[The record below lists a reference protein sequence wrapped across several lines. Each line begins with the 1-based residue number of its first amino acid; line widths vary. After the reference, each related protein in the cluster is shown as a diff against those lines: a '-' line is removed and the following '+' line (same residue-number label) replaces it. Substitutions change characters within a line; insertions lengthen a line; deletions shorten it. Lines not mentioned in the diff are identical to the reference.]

1 MPVRIYEIAKK
12 LNLESKFVLN
22 KAKDLGIAAAK
33 VPSSTLDKITAEF
46 LEEQLAPLAKPLEP
60 SKPVEFTPVTIIHAP
75 VAPAPEVP
83 AAAPEPEPIPEP
95 MVAPVVAR
103 MHEPVAEKPA
113 ESLEAGKVDLKAETP
128 PAPAAPALTHAPEI
142 VESTVVASPS
152 ESSPAPETPPP
163 SVVPPV
169 VTETR
174 TIPVAEVHP
183 EPSKPSAP
191 TAAKLSAHVAAAHV
205 AGQTPPPESSA
216 SAPAPVSDL
225 NAGSAPAAPAAPGA
239 PTVPA
244 TPGAPA
250 APGPVRTGQLVGRID
265 LSQFGYGGRTTRGVS
280 TPPPPVR
287 PAPPV
292 ARDDRRGPPPPQ
304 AGRPGGPPF
313 QGSPYQGS
321 SYQGNRPG
329 QSQRPGQ
336 FGRPG
341 QMGGRPGV
349 AAGPGPRPVPA
360 ASRPQFAADAPIIVM
375 RPPIVV
381 RELAEQ
387 MGKKP
392 FQIIGDLMQMGVFAT
407 VTQTIDAEAA
417 VKICAKH
424 GIRFETEKR
433 DKAAHSV
440 NVPKEEKLELDSEDK
455 PHTLKARPPVITIM
469 GHVDHGKTSLLD
481 VIRKANVASGEAGG
495 ITQHI
500 GAYSIQY
507 PHPNTGKL
515 ESLTFLDTPGHAAFS
530 AMRARGANVTDIV
543 VLVVAANDGVMPQTL
558 EALAHAK
565 AAKVPIIVAVNK
577 CDHPNSNPMKV
588 RQQLQDKGLVPDD
601 WGGDTLFVECSA
613 ITKKGI
619 DTLIDSILLQAELLE
634 LKANPGRNAKGNV
647 IESGVEAGGSVATV
661 LVRKGTLRIGDVII
675 CGEHYGKV
683 RAMMNEEGLRLKEA
697 TPSVAVRVL
706 GLNGVPDAGSE
717 FSAVENERAARDLAE
732 ERSDARRKSEMDG
745 DRRKTRASLSDLFG
759 RIGDLTAKVL
769 KVIVKADTQGSVEA
783 IVGALREIKSQKVSL
798 EVVHSAVGAINVSD
812 VNLARGSKAV
822 ILAFHTR
829 VDNNAA
835 EEAKHHAVE
844 IRLYAIIYELID
856 QVKEAMAGLLDP
868 LLKDVIVGQAEV
880 RKIFDLS
887 KGGRVAGCAVTTGR
901 LVRGKMRLRRRGN
914 LVYEGVSLTL
924 KRFQDE
930 ANEVRSGMECGVRL
944 EGFDDYQEGDIIECY
959 SVEKIAA
966 KLE

>member
-22 KAKDLGIAAAK
+22 KAKELGIAAAK

-46 LEEQLAPLAKPLEP
+46 LEEQLAPLAKPFEA
-60 SKPVEFTPVTIIHAP
+60 SKPLEVTPVTIIHAP
-75 VAPAPEVP
+75 AEPVP

-103 MHEPVAEKPA
+103 PAITRVDAPVAERPVKSSETVTA
-113 ESLEAGKVDLKAETP
+113 DLKAEVP
-128 PAPAAPALTHAPEI
+128 PAPAAPVLTSAPEI
-142 VESTVVASPS
+142 VESEVVAPVVAPSPS
-152 ESSPAPETPPP
+152 PEAPLP
-163 SVVPPV
+163 SVVTPV
-169 VTETR
+169 VSETAPM
-174 TIPVAEVHP
+174 PVAEVHP
-183 EPSKPSAP
+183 EPSEPSATTTVALP
-191 TAAKLSAHVAAAHV
+191 APVAAQV
-205 AGQTPPPESSA
+205 PPPESSTPPPAPVSAPTAGPAPTPAPA
-216 SAPAPVSDL
+216 SAPAPVQ
-225 NAGSAPAAPAAPGA
+225 
-239 PTVPA
+239 
-244 TPGAPA
+244 
-250 APGPVRTGQLVGRID
+250 TGQLVGRID

-280 TPPPPVR
+280 TPPPPAR
-287 PAPPV
+287 PAPPA

-304 AGRPGGPPF
+304 QGRPGGPPH
-313 QGSPYQGS
+313 QGSPYPGA

-329 QSQRPGQ
+329 QFQRPGQ
-336 FGRPG
+336 FGRSG

-455 PHTLKARPPVITIM
+455 PETLKPRPPVITIM

-481 VIRKANVASGEAGG
+481 VIRKANVVSGEAGG

-500 GAYSIQY
+500 GAYTIQY

-634 LKANPGRNAKGNV
+634 LKANPDRNAKGNV

-745 DRRKTRASLSDLFG
+745 DRRKTRTSLSDLFG

>member
-22 KAKDLGIAAAK
+22 KAKELGIAAAK

-60 SKPVEFTPVTIIHAP
+60 TKPVEVVPVAIIHAP
-75 VAPAPEVP
+75 PPPPVEPEPTPVPPPVAPSAPSPEVAHEQAEPPKAAATPSAPAPIVAPEAEKK
-83 AAAPEPEPIPEP
+83 AAAPAQPSAPSAVEAP
-95 MVAPVVAR
+95 APVPAPAIVADGQSIAAAAAVEAR
-103 MHEPVAEKPA
+103 PGSAPTVIAPSAPSAPPPSAVGAAPSAAPATPVPVVPTPA
-113 ESLEAGKVDLKAETP
+113 P
-128 PAPAAPALTHAPEI
+128 PAPAAE
-142 VESTVVASPS
+142 AS
-152 ESSPAPETPPP
+152 
-163 SVVPPV
+163 
-169 VTETR
+169 
-174 TIPVAEVHP
+174 
-183 EPSKPSAP
+183 
-191 TAAKLSAHVAAAHV
+191 
-205 AGQTPPPESSA
+205 
-216 SAPAPVSDL
+216 
-225 NAGSAPAAPAAPGA
+225 PAAPPAP
-239 PTVPA
+239 PVP
-244 TPGAPA
+244 P
-250 APGPVRTGQLVGRID
+250 PVQTGQLVGRID

-280 TPPPPVR
+280 TPPPAR
-287 PAPPV
+287 PAGP
-292 ARDDRRGPPPPQ
+292 AGRDDRRGPLPPQ
-304 AGRPGGPPF
+304 QSRPGGP
-313 QGSPYQGS
+313 
-321 SYQGNRPG
+321 SYQGAPRPG
-329 QSQRPGQ
+329 QPQRPGQ

-341 QMGGRPGV
+341 QPGGRPGV
-349 AAGPGPRPVPA
+349 AAGPGPRPAPA
-360 ASRPQFAADAPIIVM
+360 PARPQIAADAPTIIM

-407 VTQTIDAEAA
+407 VTQTIDTEAA
-417 VKICAKH
+417 IKICAKH

-433 DKAAHSV
+433 DKAAHVV
-440 NVPKEEKLELDSEDK
+440 NVPKEEKLELDTEDK
-455 PHTLKARPPVITIM
+455 PETLKPRPPVITIM

-500 GAYSIQY
+500 GAYTIQY

-613 ITKKGI
+613 LTKKGI

-634 LKANPGRNAKGNV
+634 LKANPDRNAKGNV

-683 RAMMNEEGLRLKEA
+683 RAMMNEEGVRLKEA

-732 ERSDARRKSEMDG
+732 ERSDARRKSEMEG

-759 RIGDLTAKVL
+759 RIGDLSAKVL

-856 QVKEAMAGLLDP
+856 QVKDAMAGLLDP
-868 LLKDVIVGQAEV
+868 LLKDVVVGQAEV

-930 ANEVRSGMECGVRL
+930 VNEVRSGMECGVRL
-944 EGFDDYQEGDIIECY
+944 DGFDDYQEGDIIECY

>member
-22 KAKDLGIAAAK
+22 KAKELGIAAAK

-46 LEEQLAPLAKPLEP
+46 LEEQLAPLAKPFEA
-60 SKPVEFTPVTIIHAP
+60 SKPVEVTPVTIIHAP
-75 VAPAPEVP
+75 AEPVP

-95 MVAPVVAR
+95 MVAPVATR
-103 MHEPVAEKPA
+103 PVVTRVDVPAAERPVKP
-113 ESLEAGKVDLKAETP
+113 LETVKADPKAEIP
-128 PAPAAPALTHAPEI
+128 QAPAAPVLTNAPEI
-142 VESTVVASPS
+142 VESEVVAPVVTP
-152 ESSPAPETPPP
+152 SPAPEAPAP
-163 SVVPPV
+163 SVVTPV
-169 VTETR
+169 VSEAPP
-174 TIPVAEVHP
+174 IPVAEVHP
-183 EPSKPSAP
+183 EPSEPAATTTVPLPAPVDAQVPPPENFNPPPAPVSAP
-191 TAAKLSAHVAAAHV
+191 TAGPAP
-205 AGQTPPPESSA
+205 TP
-216 SAPAPVSDL
+216 APASVQ
-225 NAGSAPAAPAAPGA
+225 
-239 PTVPA
+239 
-244 TPGAPA
+244 
-250 APGPVRTGQLVGRID
+250 TGQLVGRID

-280 TPPPPVR
+280 TPPPPAR

-304 AGRPGGPPF
+304 QGRPGGSPH
-313 QGSPYQGS
+313 QGSPYPGAP
-321 SYQGNRPG
+321 YQGNRPG
-329 QSQRPGQ
+329 QFQRPGQ
-336 FGRPG
+336 FGRSG

-360 ASRPQFAADAPIIVM
+360 ASRPQFAADAPTIVM

-455 PHTLKARPPVITIM
+455 PETLKPRPPVITIM

-481 VIRKANVASGEAGG
+481 VIRKANVVSGEAGG

-500 GAYSIQY
+500 GAYTIQY

-613 ITKKGI
+613 VTKKGI

-634 LKANPGRNAKGNV
+634 LKANPDRNAKGNV

-745 DRRKTRASLSDLFG
+745 DRRKTRTSLSDLFG

-930 ANEVRSGMECGVRL
+930 VNEVRSGMECGVRL

>member
-22 KAKDLGIAAAK
+22 KAKELGIAAAK

-46 LEEQLAPLAKPLEP
+46 LEEQLAPLAKPFEP
-60 SKPVEFTPVTIIHAP
+60 SKPVEVTPVTIIHAP
-75 VAPAPEVP
+75 PPPPPPVEPEPAPEPVAQVVP
-83 AAAPEPEPIPEP
+83 SVPTP
-95 MVAPVVAR
+95 VAR
-103 MHEPVAEKPA
+103 A
-113 ESLEAGKVDLKAETP
+113 
-128 PAPAAPALTHAPEI
+128 
-142 VESTVVASPS
+142 ASPS
-152 ESSPAPETPPP
+152 P
-163 SVVPPV
+163 S
-169 VTETR
+169 
-174 TIPVAEVHP
+174 H
-183 EPSKPSAP
+183 
-191 TAAKLSAHVAAAHV
+191 
-205 AGQTPPPESSA
+205 
-216 SAPAPVSDL
+216 APAPVESF
-225 NAGSAPAAPAAPGA
+225 NAPKEEFSVAPVSEVHHAAVEVVKSLPPETKIPAPPVVAEDRPAVFEEVVIAEPAGHAAPPQVPVAESVAQPVNPTPSDEPGPVSAAE
-239 PTVPA
+239 PA
-244 TPGAPA
+244 TPAPPA
-250 APGPVRTGQLVGRID
+250 IPPAVQTGQLVGRID

-280 TPPPPVR
+280 TPPPAR
-287 PAPPV
+287 PATPPP
-292 ARDDRRGPPPPQ
+292 RDDRRGPPPPQ
-304 AGRPGGPPF
+304 QGRPGP
-313 QGSPYQGS
+313 S
-321 SYQGNRPG
+321 SYQGSRPG
-329 QSQRPGQ
+329 QPQRPGQ
-336 FGRPG
+336 YGRPG

-349 AAGPGPRPVPA
+349 AAGPGPRPAPA
-360 ASRPQFAADAPIIVM
+360 APRPQFAADAPTIIM

-455 PHTLKARPPVITIM
+455 PETLKARPPVITIM

-500 GAYSIQY
+500 GAYTIQY

-634 LKANPGRNAKGNV
+634 LKANPDRNAKGNV

-683 RAMMNEEGLRLKEA
+683 RAMMNEEGVRLKEA

-868 LLKDVIVGQAEV
+868 LLKDVVVGQAEV

-930 ANEVRSGMECGVRL
+930 VNEVRSGMECGVRL
-944 EGFDDYQEGDIIECY
+944 DGFDDYQEGDLIECY

>member
-22 KAKDLGIAAAK
+22 KAKELGIAAAK

-46 LEEQLAPLAKPLEP
+46 LEEQLAPLAKPFEP
-60 SKPVEFTPVTIIHAP
+60 SKPVEVTPVTIIHAP
-75 VAPAPEVP
+75 PPPPPPA
-83 AAAPEPEPIPEP
+83 EPEP
-95 MVAPVVAR
+95 AL
-103 MHEPVAEKPA
+103 EPVAQVVPSVPA
-113 ESLEAGKVDLKAETP
+113 TVAKAAT
-128 PAPAAPALTHAPEI
+128 PAP
-142 VESTVVASPS
+142 SP
-152 ESSPAPETPPP
+152 
-163 SVVPPV
+163 
-169 VTETR
+169 
-174 TIPVAEVHP
+174 
-183 EPSKPSAP
+183 
-191 TAAKLSAHVAAAHV
+191 
-205 AGQTPPPESSA
+205 
-216 SAPAPVSDL
+216 APAPVESFK
-225 NAGSAPAAPAAPGA
+225 APKEEFSVAPVSEVHHPAAEVIESQPPETKMSAPPVVAEDRPAVVEEVVIAEPAGHAAPPQVPVAESVAQPLNPTPSTETGPVSAAQPETPVPSA
-239 PTVPA
+239 TLTPPA
-244 TPGAPA
+244 TPPA
-250 APGPVRTGQLVGRID
+250 VQTGQLVGRID

-280 TPPPPVR
+280 TPPPAR
-287 PAPPV
+287 PATPPP
-292 ARDDRRGPPPPQ
+292 RDDRRGPPPPQ
-304 AGRPGGPPF
+304 QGRPGP
-313 QGSPYQGS
+313 S
-321 SYQGNRPG
+321 SYQGSRPG
-329 QSQRPGQ
+329 QPQRPGQ
-336 FGRPG
+336 YGRPG

-349 AAGPGPRPVPA
+349 AAGPGPRPAPA
-360 ASRPQFAADAPIIVM
+360 AQRPQFAADAPTIIM

-455 PHTLKARPPVITIM
+455 PETLKARPPVITIM

-500 GAYSIQY
+500 GAYTIQY

-634 LKANPGRNAKGNV
+634 LKANPDRNAKGNV

-683 RAMMNEEGLRLKEA
+683 RAMMNEEGVRLKEA

-868 LLKDVIVGQAEV
+868 LLKDVVVGQAEV

-930 ANEVRSGMECGVRL
+930 VNEVRSGMECGVRL
-944 EGFDDYQEGDIIECY
+944 DGFDDYQEGDLIECY

>member
-22 KAKDLGIAAAK
+22 KAKELGIAAAK

-46 LEEQLAPLAKPLEP
+46 LEEQLAPLAKPFEP
-60 SKPVEFTPVTIIHAP
+60 SKPMEVTPVTIIHAP
-75 VAPAPEVP
+75 APPPP
-83 AAAPEPEPIPEP
+83 AAVPEPEPIPEP
-95 MVAPVVAR
+95 IHEPIHEPMLARVPVAR
-103 MHEPVAEKPA
+103 KPA
-113 ESLEAGKVDLKAETP
+113 ESFKAVLPETP
-128 PAPAAPALTHAPEI
+128 PAPITPVLTRAPEI
-142 VESTVVASPS
+142 VEPVVVVPS
-152 ESSPAPETPPP
+152 NAQESPAPEVPKPSVVTPVV
-163 SVVPPV
+163 VVPPV
-169 VTETR
+169 ADETR
-174 TIPVAEVHP
+174 PIVVAEIKSEPSAQAAAPLSAPVAEPTV
-183 EPSKPSAP
+183 PSERSISVSTPISAP
-191 TAAKLSAHVAAAHV
+191 DPTLSS
-205 AGQTPPPESSA
+205 TPSPTSSPT
-216 SAPAPVSDL
+216 SSSTPVPAPVQ
-225 NAGSAPAAPAAPGA
+225 
-239 PTVPA
+239 
-244 TPGAPA
+244 
-250 APGPVRTGQLVGRID
+250 TGQLVGRID

-280 TPPPPVR
+280 TPPPARPAPPVAR

-292 ARDDRRGPPPPQ
+292 ARDDRRGPPPPPP
-304 AGRPGGPPF
+304 GRPGASFP
-313 QGSPYQGS
+313 GSSYQGS
-321 SYQGNRPG
+321 SYQGSRPG
-329 QSQRPGQ
+329 QFQRPGQ
-336 FGRPG
+336 FGRHG

-349 AAGPGPRPVPA
+349 AAGPGPRPVPVA
-360 ASRPQFAADAPIIVM
+360 ARQQFAADAPLIIM

-381 RELAEQ
+381 RELAQQ

-407 VTQTIDAEAA
+407 VTQTIDGVAA

-455 PHTLKARPPVITIM
+455 LETLKSRPPVITIM

-543 VLVVAANDGVMPQTL
+543 VLVVASNDGVMPQTL

-601 WGGDTLFVECSA
+601 WGGDTQFVECSA
-613 ITKKGI
+613 ITKMGI
-619 DTLIDSILLQAELLE
+619 DVLIDSILLQAELLE
-634 LKANPGRNAKGNV
+634 LKANPDRNAKGNV

-661 LVRKGTLRIGDVII
+661 LVRKGTMRIGDVII

-717 FSAVENERAARDLAE
+717 FSVVENERAARDLAE
-732 ERSDARRKSEMDG
+732 ERSNARRKAEMDG
-745 DRRKTRASLSDLFG
+745 DRRKTRTSLSDLFG

-798 EVVHSAVGAINVSD
+798 EVVNSAVGAINVSD

-835 EEAKHHAVE
+835 EEAKHHTVE

-880 RKIFDLS
+880 RNIFDLS
-887 KGGRVAGCAVTTGR
+887 KGGRVAGCAVTNGR
-901 LVRGKMRLRRRGN
+901 LIRGKMRLRRRGN

-930 ANEVRSGMECGVRL
+930 VNEVRSGMECGVRL
-944 EGFDDYQEGDIIECY
+944 DGFDDYQEGDIIECY